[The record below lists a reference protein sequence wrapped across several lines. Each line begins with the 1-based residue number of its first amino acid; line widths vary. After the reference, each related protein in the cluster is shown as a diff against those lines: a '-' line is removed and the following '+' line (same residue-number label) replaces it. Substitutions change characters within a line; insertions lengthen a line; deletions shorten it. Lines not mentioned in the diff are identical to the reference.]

1 MSIIEV
7 KAEVNIDDVVDD
19 VFNHLATVEV
29 FDRIK
34 DDDLFQEVVRR
45 TAHLFQHFFDYF
57 EGDMPLMNSVDFAR
71 LKGAVDKEHERRLSL
86 ESKCEREQ
94 MFGMVTAMVSDMTNE
109 NGV

>member
-1 MSIIEV
+1 MGIIEV

-19 VFNHLATVEV
+19 VFNHLATIEV

-45 TAHLFQHFFDYF
+45 TSHLFQHFFDYF
-57 EGDMPLMNSVDFAR
+57 ECDMPLMNSVDFAR
-71 LKGAVDKEHERRLSL
+71 LKGAVDKEQERRRLL
-86 ESKCEREQ
+86 MGKCEREK
-94 MFGMVTAMVSDMTNE
+94 MFAMVTTMVSDINDE